1 MAAKRTAGRTSCNPW
16 DMCFPLCVGRMCDGT
31 MFSSVCALPSP
42 ASAEGCCP
50 SLFGWFTGT
59 TAQSDFSCTFMSAVR
74 FTAFADRSWSVDQ
87 DVQEIS
93 RFSCM
98 LFLSACGV
106 ICPSAS
112 RTIISKFLSRRYR
125 TDRYG
130 HPNIETSDRTPLE
143 KNMALIKLKLG
154 NSGLEIAPIV
164 FGGNVFG
171 WTADEA
177 TSFRLL
183 DAFVAAGFNAVD
195 TADVYSRWVPGNKGG
210 ESETIIGKWL
220 KRGAKR
226 QQVIIATKVASE
238 MGPGKKGLSK
248 RYILAAVEDSLQ
260 RLQTDYI
267 DLYQSHVDDAD
278 APLEET
284 LETYA
289 QLIQQGKVR
298 AIGASNYNGK
308 RLGEALQI
316 SRKKGLPR
324 YESLQPLYNLYD
336 RAEFEADL
344 APLCLRENIGVIPY
358 FSLASG
364 FLAGKY
370 RSEADLAKSARGS
383 LVKKYLNERGYKILS
398 ALDQVAKTHSST
410 QSQVAIAW
418 LLAQP
423 SVTAP
428 IASATNLN
436 QLQALLSAADLKL
449 DPASIEKLNQASA
462 YAAGVASSH

>member
-1 MAAKRTAGRTSCNPW
+1 
-16 DMCFPLCVGRMCDGT
+16 
-31 MFSSVCALPSP
+31 
-42 ASAEGCCP
+42 
-50 SLFGWFTGT
+50 
-59 TAQSDFSCTFMSAVR
+59 
-74 FTAFADRSWSVDQ
+74 
-87 DVQEIS
+87 
-93 RFSCM
+93 
-98 LFLSACGV
+98 
-106 ICPSAS
+106 
-112 RTIISKFLSRRYR
+112 
-125 TDRYG
+125 
-130 HPNIETSDRTPLE
+130 
-143 KNMALIKLKLG
+143 MALTKRKLG
-154 NSGLEIAPIV
+154 NSGLEITTIV

-220 KRGAKR
+220 KRSKLR
-226 QQVIIATKVASE
+226 QQVIIATKVGSE

-248 RYILAAVEDSLQ
+248 SYILSAVEDSLQ

-267 DLYQSHVDDAD
+267 DLYQSHVDDAET
-278 APLEET
+278 PLEET
-284 LETYA
+284 LEAYA

-298 AIGASNYNGK
+298 AIGASNYNAK

-324 YESLQPLYNLYD
+324 YETLQPHYNLYE
-336 RAEFEADL
+336 RAEFETDL

-370 RSEADLAKSARGS
+370 RSEADLAKSARGT
-383 LVKKYLNERGYKILS
+383 LVKKYLNERGFRILD
-398 ALDQVAKTHSST
+398 ALDQVAKTHGAT
-410 QSQVAIAW
+410 PTRVALAW

-428 IASATNLN
+428 IASATNLD
-436 QLQALLSAADLKL
+436 QLRELLSAADLKL
-449 DPASIEKLNQASA
+449 DRESLEELNQASA
-462 YAAGVASSH
+462 YAATVGSTK